1 MNRRAFVRTALG
13 TALMSLGACAGGG
26 AAGNSTVELADLP
39 ALEQALAERRGKS
52 LLVNL
57 WAVW

>member
-1 MNRRAFVRTALG
+1 
-13 TALMSLGACAGGG
+13 MSLGACAGGG